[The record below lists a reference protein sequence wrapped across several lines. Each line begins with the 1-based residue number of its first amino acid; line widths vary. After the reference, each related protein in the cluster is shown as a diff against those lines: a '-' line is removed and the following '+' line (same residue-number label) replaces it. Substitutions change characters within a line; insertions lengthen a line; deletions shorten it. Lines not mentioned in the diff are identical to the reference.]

1 MQSAKSDEPFHLQL
15 KKHFA
20 QHKKFGSRDRKII
33 SKLCYYFFRT
43 AHLFSRKINEENLY
57 ASIFLCENISS
68 PLLAFLSPTLNDS
81 IHLPIVDKLKLLQ
94 LEAKNI
100 FPFADLLS
108 AEIDAAKFAE
118 SFLLQ
123 PHLYLRSRPGKQNTV
138 IAALQENNIEMTVEG
153 DCLQL
158 KNAVDLNDVKG
169 LNRNFVIQ
177 DKQSQKVF
185 KNLPDANI
193 TTVWDCCAA
202 SGGKSILLVDTIQ
215 QKIQLSITDIRKN
228 ILENA
233 KARLATAGIAI
244 YNADVRD
251 LTKED
256 DKENANSFD
265 LVICDVPCTGSGT
278 WSRTPE
284 QLYFFKRNQVS
295 FYTNRQVQIAT
306 SASKHLNK
314 NGLLVYITCSVFDEE
329 NEAVITQLCKADL
342 ILESKQY
349 YKGYTEQADTLF
361 VAVLRKM

>member
-1 MQSAKSDEPFHLQL
+1 MQNAKSDEPFHLQL

-43 AHLFSRKINEENLY
+43 SHLFSRKINEENLY

-68 PLLAFLSPTLNDS
+68 PVLAFLSPTLNDS
-81 IHLPIVDKLKLLQ
+81 IHLPMAEKLKIVQ
-94 LEAKNI
+94 LESKNI
-100 FPFADLLS
+100 FPFVDVLS
-108 AEIDAAKFAE
+108 DEINAEQFAE

-123 PHLYLRSRPGKQNTV
+123 PHLYLRSRPGKQQTV
-138 IAALQENNIEMTVEG
+138 LAALQEQNIESHIEG
-153 DCLQL
+153 DCIQL

-185 KNLPDANI
+185 SNLPNANI
-193 TTVWDCCAA
+193 KTVWDCCAA

-228 ILENA
+228 ILDNA
-233 KARLATAGIAI
+233 KARLATAGIPI

-251 LTKED
+251 LTKQE

-265 LVICDVPCTGSGT
+265 LIVCDVPCTGSGT

-284 QLYFFKRNQVS
+284 QLYFFKRNQVA
-295 FYTNRQVQIAT
+295 FYTNRQLQIA
-306 SASKHLNK
+306 SKASLQLNK
-314 NGLLVYITCSVFDEE
+314 NGLLVYITCSVFEAE
-329 NEAVITQLCKADL
+329 NESVVTQLCNADL

-349 YKGYTEQADTLF
+349 NKGYTEQADTLF
-361 VAVLRKM
+361 VAVMRKK